1 MKAKDS
7 VRSFKDNLKGLLLR
21 HSFRPALEM
30 ELICIL
36 LVVLFGAYWGITKC
50 SETNKQVCSALEQ
63 TVDVYGTFL
72 EELAK
77 EEHIIHSD
85 ISLTRRAQILK
96 KLYSASIQA
105 GYDAD
110 LYLLDADGNVML
122 SSKETV
128 TDEQRMMIRNLGI
141 REQMKKN
148 PYELQM
154 DISKGS
160 TRNFLM
166 GKAVEADGTLA
177 GGVVVQISGSVYDK
191 LLAKSTAR
199 TLILQEDYWV
209 LTTNGYNFVDS
220 IGKLTREIR
229 DRQGLHV
236 LHDGVYFVMRS
247 AVSGSNLEV
256 YTLFDYTDT
265 LRILITVLL
274 TGGVVLA
281 FLFFAG
287 LANTEKIAVKAT
299 EDISALNEAFLTVTS
314 GNLRAGLNLHSS
326 TELENIGEGFNQMIE
341 SLKHQMEM
349 NKELAETVAAEQ
361 VKRLASQFNS
371 HFLFNTLDNIRF
383 ICRIAPEIA
392 ENMVILLSEL
402 LRYNTADPNEK
413 VTLAEDMDYIR
424 KYFEIFKIRQGDRFS
439 YEMDVE
445 EEIKECLVLRLLVQP
460 IVENAMKYGLGA
472 REHLHVQV
480 KAFRKNDDIWILCQ
494 DDGDGMSQELL
505 QKIQE
510 NLNQKENVTAHLGL
524 YNVHRRLQL
533 TYGQDYGIHLEN
545 GNGLCVMVNFPVQVG
560 DALEEYRWKH

>member
-1 MKAKDS
+1 MRTKDS

-36 LVVLFGAYWGITKC
+36 LVVLIGAYWGITKC

-63 TVDVYGTFL
+63 TVVVYGEFL
-72 EELAK
+72 EELAE

-85 ISLTRRAQILK
+85 ISLTQRAQIMK
-96 KLYSASIQA
+96 KLYMASIQA

-110 LYLLDADGNVML
+110 LYLLDKDGNVML
-122 SSKETV
+122 SSKEAM
-128 TDEQRMMIRNLGI
+128 TDEQRMQIRNLGI
-141 REQMKKN
+141 REQMKQN
-148 PYELQM
+148 PDELQM

-160 TRNFLM
+160 VRSFLM
-166 GKAVEADGTLA
+166 GKAVKAKGEFV
-177 GGVVVQISGSVYDK
+177 GGIVVQINGNVYDK
-191 LLAKSTAR
+191 LLAKSTVR
-199 TLILQEDYWV
+199 TLILQKDYWV
-209 LTTNGYNFVDS
+209 LTTNGYHFTDS
-220 IGKLTREIR
+220 IGKLIPQIREK
-229 DRQGLHV
+229 QGLYV
-236 LHDGVYFVMRS
+236 LDHGIYFVMHS
-247 AVSGSNLEV
+247 AVAESDLEV

-265 LRILITVLL
+265 LRILLTVLM

-299 EDISALNEAFLTVTS
+299 EDISELNEAFLTVTS
-314 GNLRAGLNLHSS
+314 GNLRADLDLHSS

-341 SLKHQMEM
+341 SLKRQMEM

-413 VTLAEDMDYIR
+413 VALAEDLDYIR

-439 YEMDVE
+439 YELEVE
-445 EEIKECLVLRLLVQP
+445 EDIKECLVLRLLVQP
-460 IVENAMKYGLGA
+460 IVENAMKYGLGT

-480 KAFRKNDDIWILCQ
+480 KAFRKGEDIWILCQ
-494 DDGDGMSQELL
+494 DDGEGMSQELL
-505 QKIQE
+505 HKIRE
-510 NLNQKENVTAHLGL
+510 NLNQKENVTPHLGL

-533 TYGQDYGIHLEN
+533 TYGSDYGIHLEN
-545 GNGLCVMVNFPVQVG
+545 RNGLCVMVNFPVQVG
-560 DALEEYRWKH
+560 EALEEYRWKH